1 MFASIAQAAAQLPSL
16 PLASGAPA
24 WIWATLLMAAFVAI
38 TALTM
43 WLIRF
48 PLRRTP
54 PPVPPPP
61 RELPETDEQDG
72 DR

>member
-16 PLASGAPA
+16 PLASGAPV

-48 PLRRTP
+48 PLRHTP
-54 PPVPPPP
+54 PPVSPPGEPAKTDK
-61 RELPETDEQDG
+61 REG
-72 DR
+72 GG

>member
-1 MFASIAQAAAQLPSL
+1 MFASLAQAAAQFPVLPV
-16 PLASGAPA
+16 ASGAPA

-38 TALTM
+38 TVFTM

-54 PPVPPPP
+54 PPVSPPPEP
-61 RELPETDEQDG
+61 AGSDEEDG